1 MSQTQKV
8 RIRLRG
14 GNEFQEKFPATSR
27 TDAIN
32 LAEARYPDAQHI
44 SWVGSCQS
52 DEEEANTKQFF
63 ADYKRKVD
71 ENNERVFGQSGRNA
85 DQGPVSGT
93 SYSIYDDDNS
103 GSGGGVVDGI
113 VGLGFW
119 VGGFVVLLIIGFMV
133 MFAPVIAF
141 FGTSKLAYGQVKKL
155 NIKTIYTI
163 LITLA
168 LSTGSG
174 VGTYKLQQEHMPD
187 VSEYQQEKVEQ
198 LFNTIKGGNWVRLRT
213 S

>member
-1 MSQTQKV
+1 MS
-8 RIRLRG
+8 
-14 GNEFQEKFPATSR
+14 
-27 TDAIN
+27 
-32 LAEARYPDAQHI
+32 
-44 SWVGSCQS
+44 
-52 DEEEANTKQFF
+52 
-63 ADYKRKVD
+63 
-71 ENNERVFGQSGRNA
+71 

-141 FGTSKLAYGQVKKL
+141 VGTGKLAYGQVKKL

-198 LFNTIKGGNWVRLRT
+198 LFNTIKGGN
-213 S
+213 